1 MANNKST
8 DVSVRTIDLLKGNR
22 NINLGHSNMKFKQ
35 NKHEHDLSG
44 MESDKYGLVDDIFFA
59 NEFNSSFQNSSDDSL
74 PFSSSDDDLV
84 GLMKSAVDE
93 RKPFESFEKQITIT
107 VPQPPPLKEADLMV
121 GGLLFGG
128 KYFSFFSFFFNL
140 KFLISSVSVLS

>member
-1 MANNKST
+1 MTNNKST
-8 DVSVRTIDLLKGNR
+8 DVSVRTIDLVKGNR
-22 NINLGHSNMKFKQ
+22 NINLGHSNMELKQ
-35 NKHEHDLSG
+35 NKHEQNLSG
-44 MESDKYGLVDDIFFA
+44 MESDEYGLVDDIFFA
-59 NEFNSSFQNSSDDSL
+59 NEFNSNFQNSSDDSS

-128 KYFSFFSFFFNL
+128 KFCSSLLSFFL
-140 KFLISSVSVLS
+140 T